1 MYEAKVTFF
10 LSWQHGSF
18 DHLDPIK
25 TSMCSRPGS
34 SIGAA
39 IAASVKLAP
48 KATQDISFS
57 LAWACPEVKFSSG
70 KTYHRLEQHNFQ

>member
-1 MYEAKVTFF
+1 
-10 LSWQHGSF
+10 LQHGSF
-18 DHLDPIK
+18 DHLDPMK
-25 TSMCSRPGS
+25 TSMCSREGS

-48 KATQDISFS
+48 KETQNVSFG

-70 KTYHRLEQHNFQ
+70 KTYHRLELQTEKMIAKK

>member
-1 MYEAKVTFF
+1 
-10 LSWQHGSF
+10 
-18 DHLDPIK
+18 
-25 TSMCSRPGS
+25 MCSRPGS

-48 KATQDISFS
+48 KATKDISFS

-70 KTYHRLEQHNFQ
+70 KTYHRLEQPNFQS